1 MKEYYTYAYLREDGT
16 PYYIGKGKGKR
27 AYWRKINDRVPAPE
41 KSRILILKSNLNE
54 EESFKHEIYMISI
67 FGRKDLGTGILIN
80 LTDGGEGR
88 ANMSIECREKI
99 RKMNLSKEV
108 SEITRK
114 RMGDSRRGKKQSKEW
129 VETRTQKLIGKTRT
143 DEQKEKISKSHIG
156 QTPWNKGISH
166 KEESK
171 QKMSNSKKGMVWWNN
186 GSICKM
192 SNESPGPEW
201 RRGRIYVRKTK

>member
-1 MKEYYTYAYLREDGT
+1 MAYR
-16 PYYIGKGKGKR
+16 
-27 AYWRKINDRVPAPE
+27 
-41 KSRILILKSNLNE
+41 LNE
-54 EESFKHEIYMISI
+54 RNIGNCTLE
-67 FGRKDLGTGILIN
+67 
-80 LTDGGEGR
+80 
-88 ANMSIECREKI
+88 AAP
-99 RKMNLSKEV
+99 
-108 SEITRK
+108 
-114 RMGDSRRGKKQSKEW
+114 KK
-129 VETRTQKLIGKTRT
+129 RTQKLIGKTRT

-201 RRGRIYVRKTK
+201 RRGMIS